1 MKKIIRIIKKIA
13 VIISIILL
21 NGLGVLNSVQASAI
35 SSADLY
41 SIGDCGQLLKYKGN
55 IVKVSYVE
63 CVQDGV
69 NYPAYCLDK
78 TKPGA
83 ESGAYTVSIN
93 QAVQDVGLWRRVVN
107 GYPYKTL
114 EELGVQTKEEAFT
127 ATKQA
132 IYCYIH
138 GNNPNDYSAIGEAG
152 QRTLNAMWQIINNAQ
167 NSTETKISSTI
178 QINKN
183 ESEWKQD
190 EIDKNYVSKIYS
202 VTAGATIENYKVTI
216 AKENAQDL
224 GGIKLTDENNQ
235 EKQEFKPN
243 EAFKIMVPIK
253 NMTEKGEISIKV
265 EAKTAT
271 KPVLYGTAPDS
282 TKQDYAVTTAIFED
296 GEGNYKDEY
305 FKNETKIIV
314 LKQDEETKEKLEG
327 VEFQLLNENKNV
339 LYTGLKTNEEGKIII
354 ENIVPGN
361 YYLKESNT
369 IDGYEIYQDLIR
381 LEVDLN
387 EQRTII
393 VNNKKE
399 EKPEIEIPE
408 KEIIVTNKIVKKLP
422 VTGM

>member
-152 QRTLNAMWQIINNAQ
+152 NRTLNAMHQIINNAQ
-167 NSTETKISSTI
+167 NSNETKISSTI
-178 QINKN
+178 EINKN
-183 ESEWKQD
+183 QSEWKQD
-190 EIDKNYVSKIYS
+190 DIDKNYVSKTYTVS
-202 VTAGATIENYKVTI
+202 PGATIENYKVTI
-216 AKENAQDL
+216 TKENSQDL

-265 EAKTAT
+265 EAKIAT

-282 TKQDYAVTTAIFED
+282 TKQDYAVTTVIYED
-296 GEGNYKDEY
+296 GEGNCKDEY

-314 LKQDEETKEKLEG
+314 IKQDEETEEKLEG

-354 ENIVPGN
+354 ENIVPGT
-361 YYLKESNT
+361 YYIKESNT
-369 IDGYEIYQDLIR
+369 IDGYEIYQYLIK

-387 EQRTII
+387 EKMTIT

-399 EKPEIEIPE
+399 DKPIVETTK
-408 KEIIVTNKIVKKLP
+408 KEITVTNKEVKKLP

>member
-138 GNNPNDYSAIGEAG
+138 GNNPNDYEGIGEAG
-152 QRTLNAMWQIINNAQ
+152 IRTLNAMHQIINDAQ
-167 NSTETKISSTI
+167 NSNETKISSTI
-178 QINKN
+178 EINKN
-183 ESEWKQD
+183 QSEWKQD
-190 EIDKNYVSKIYS
+190 DIDKNYLSKTYTVS
-202 VTAGATIENYKVTI
+202 AGATIENYKVTI
-216 AKENAQDL
+216 TKENAQDL

-265 EAKTAT
+265 EAKIAT

-282 TKQDYAVTTAIFED
+282 TKQDYAVTTVIYED
-296 GEGNYKDEY
+296 GEGNCKDEY

-314 LKQDEETKEKLEG
+314 IKQDEETEEKLEG

-339 LYTGLKTNEEGKIII
+339 ILTGLKTNEEGKIVI
-354 ENIVPGN
+354 ENIIPGT
-361 YYLKESNT
+361 YYLKESKT
-369 IDGYEIYQDLIR
+369 IDGYEIYQDLIKV
-381 LEVDLN
+381 EVDLN
-387 EQRTII
+387 EKMTII

-399 EKPEIEIPE
+399 DKPIVETTK
-408 KEIIVTNKIVKKLP
+408 KEITVTNKEVKKLP

>member
-1 MKKIIRIIKKIA
+1 MKKIIRIIKK
-13 VIISIILL
+13 VLLIISIILL
-21 NGLGVLNSVQASAI
+21 NGLGVLNSVQASTI
-35 SSADLY
+35 SSASLY
-41 SIGDCGQLLKYKGN
+41 SIGDCGQLLKYKGS

-138 GNNPNDYSAIGEAG
+138 GNNPNDYEGIGEAG
-152 QRTLNAMWQIINNAQ
+152 IRTLNAMHQIINNAQ
-167 NSTETKISSTI
+167 NSNETKISSTI
-178 QINKN
+178 EINKN
-183 ESEWKQD
+183 QSEWKQD
-190 EIDKNYVSKIYS
+190 DIDKNYLSKTYTVS
-202 VTAGATIENYKVTI
+202 AGATIENYKVTI
-216 AKENAQDL
+216 TKENAQDL

-253 NMTEKGEISIKV
+253 NMTEKSEISIKV
-265 EAKTAT
+265 EAKIAT
-271 KPVLYGTAPDS
+271 KPVLYGTAPDT

-296 GEGNYKDEY
+296 GEGNCKDEY
-305 FKNETKIIV
+305 LKNETKIIV
-314 LKQDEETKEKLEG
+314 VKQDEETEEKLEG

-387 EQRTII
+387 EQMTII

-408 KEIIVTNKIVKKLP
+408 KEITVTNKKVKKLP

>member
-1 MKKIIRIIKKIA
+1 MEK
-13 VIISIILL
+13 
-21 NGLGVLNSVQASAI
+21 Q
-35 SSADLY
+35 
-41 SIGDCGQLLKYKGN
+41 
-55 IVKVSYVE
+55 
-63 CVQDGV
+63 
-69 NYPAYCLDK
+69 K
-78 TKPGA
+78 T
-83 ESGAYTVSIN
+83 IF
-93 QAVQDVGLWRRVVN
+93 
-107 GYPYKTL
+107 
-114 EELGVQTKEEAFT
+114 TKM
-127 ATKQA
+127 
-132 IYCYIH
+132 H
-138 GNNPNDYSAIGEAG
+138 
-152 QRTLNAMWQIINNAQ
+152 QIINNAQ
-167 NSTETKISSTI
+167 NSNETKISSTI

-183 ESEWKQD
+183 KSEWKQD
-190 EIDKNYVSKIYS
+190 DIDKNYVSKTYTVS
-202 VTAGATIENYKVTI
+202 PGATIENYKVTI
-216 AKENAQDL
+216 TKENSQDL

-265 EAKTAT
+265 EAKILT

-296 GEGNYKDEY
+296 GIGKCKEEY

-314 LKQDEETKEKLEG
+314 IKEDEETEEKLEG